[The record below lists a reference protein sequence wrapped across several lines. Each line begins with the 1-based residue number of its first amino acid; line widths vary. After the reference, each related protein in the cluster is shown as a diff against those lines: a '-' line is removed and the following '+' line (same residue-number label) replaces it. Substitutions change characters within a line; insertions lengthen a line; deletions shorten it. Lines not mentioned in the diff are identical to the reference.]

1 MEKVVA
7 LAVKERAKQFA
18 ATSLLEDRLDK
29 AQGAYAI
36 KKSAYDQ
43 AAKVTSY
50 IQKIMDTVSKLFDK
64 MTEILKAL
72 NQKFIDAQNESTQ
85 AAADYISAKKAVTSA
100 N

>member
-72 NQKFIDAQNESTQ
+72 NQKFIDAQN
-85 AAADYISAKKAVTSA
+85 
-100 N
+100 